1 MICATCFVEIPKAEV
16 KNSATAGNAIWC
28 PKCVKRLKLNL
39 KSKDRFGPSVH
50 VDDVV
55 VPEVK

>member
-28 PKCVKRLKLNL
+28 PKCVKRLHINL
-39 KSKDRFGPSVH
+39 KSKDRFGPTPQVA
-50 VDDVV
+50 VEAI
-55 VPEVK
+55 PVK